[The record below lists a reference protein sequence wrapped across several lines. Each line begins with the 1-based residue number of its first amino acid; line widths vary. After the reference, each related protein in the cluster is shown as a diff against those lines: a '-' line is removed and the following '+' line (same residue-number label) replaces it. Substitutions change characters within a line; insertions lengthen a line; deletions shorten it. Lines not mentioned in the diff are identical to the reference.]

1 VPGNFAPRVADF
13 GADHGLGNAV
23 RMRGIAKRETS
34 FYARVPAIGLA
45 ILVGN
50 HAHDLCALHF
60 RVEGAAY
67 AAISAS
73 RGDTVIRLTFLN
85 YGFLD
90 QSCRWACLNTSAA
103 RNALRLHERLAFA
116 WRDHGSESTS
126 IDGER

>member
-1 VPGNFAPRVADF
+1 MADRLVPGNFAPRVADF
-13 GADHGLGNAV
+13 GADHGHGNAV

-73 RGDTVIRLTFLN
+73 RGDTVIRLTFLDD
-85 YGFLD
+85 GFLH
-90 QSCRWACLNTSAA
+90 QSRGRARLDTCAA
-103 RNALRLHERLAFA
+103 RHAF
-116 WRDHGSESTS
+116 R
-126 IDGER
+126 